1 MNMSYC
7 RFENTYNDLID
18 CIENMSK
25 ESSNDRDERYRERLL
40 LLMKNTVDSG
50 EIDEILEEIEDN
62 RQWNERMV

>member
-40 LLMKNTVDSG
+40 LLMKSTVDSG

-62 RQWNERMV
+62 RHN

>member
-25 ESSNDRDERYRERLL
+25 ESSNDRDERYRKRLL
-40 LLMKNTVDSG
+40 LLIKNTVDSG

-62 RQWNERMV
+62 RHE

>member
-40 LLMKNTVDSG
+40 LLMKSTVDSG

-62 RQWNERMV
+62 RHE

>member
-18 CIENMSK
+18 CIENMGKQS
-25 ESSNDRDERYRERLL
+25 ENDRDERYRERLL
-40 LLMKNTVDSG
+40 LLMKDTVESG

-62 RQWNERMV
+62 RHK

>member
-25 ESSNDRDERYRERLL
+25 ESNNDRDERYRERLL

-62 RQWNERMV
+62 RHK

>member
-1 MNMSYC
+1 MSYC

-62 RQWNERMV
+62 RHK

>member
-40 LLMKNTVDSG
+40 LLMKDTVESG
-50 EIDEILEEIEDN
+50 EVDEILEEIEDN
-62 RQWNERMV
+62 RYK

>member
-62 RQWNERMV
+62 KHK

>member
-40 LLMKNTVDSG
+40 LLMKDTVESG

-62 RQWNERMV
+62 RYK

>member
-25 ESSNDRDERYRERLL
+25 QSENDRDERYRERLL
-40 LLMKNTVDSG
+40 ILMKDIVDSG
-50 EIDEILEEIEDN
+50 EVDEILEEIEDN
-62 RQWNERMV
+62 RHK

>member
-25 ESSNDRDERYRERLL
+25 ESSNNRDERYRERLL
-40 LLMKNTVDSG
+40 ILMKDIVDSG
-50 EIDEILEEIEDN
+50 EVDEILEEIEDN
-62 RQWNERMV
+62 RYK

>member
-1 MNMSYC
+1 MMNMSYC

-40 LLMKNTVDSG
+40 LLIKGTVESG
-50 EIDEILEEIEDN
+50 EVDKILEEIEDN
-62 RQWNERMV
+62 RHN

>member
-7 RFENTYNDLID
+7 RIENTYNDLID

-40 LLMKNTVDSG
+40 LLMKDVVDSG
-50 EIDEILEEIEDN
+50 EVDEILEEIEDN
-62 RQWNERMV
+62 RHK

>member
-25 ESSNDRDERYRERLL
+25 QSENDRDERYRERLL
-40 LLMKNTVDSG
+40 ILMKDIVDSG
-50 EIDEILEEIEDN
+50 EVDEILEEIEED
-62 RQWNERMV
+62 RHK

>member
-40 LLMKNTVDSG
+40 LLMKSTVDSG

-62 RQWNERMV
+62 RHK

>member
-25 ESSNDRDERYRERLL
+25 ESSNDRDERYREHLL
-40 LLMKNTVDSG
+40 LLMKSTVDSG

-62 RQWNERMV
+62 RHK

>member
-50 EIDEILEEIEDN
+50 EVDEILEEIEED
-62 RQWNERMV
+62 RHK

>member
-40 LLMKNTVDSG
+40 LLMKNIVDSG
-50 EIDEILEEIEDN
+50 EVDEILEEIEDN
-62 RQWNERMV
+62 RHK

>member
-62 RQWNERMV
+62 RHK

>member
-7 RFENTYNDLID
+7 RFENTYNDLVD

-40 LLMKNTVDSG
+40 LLMKDIVDSG
-50 EIDEILEEIEDN
+50 EVDEILEEIEDN
-62 RQWNERMV
+62 RHK

>member
-1 MNMSYC
+1 MSYC

-40 LLMKNTVDSG
+40 LLMKSTVDSG

-62 RQWNERMV
+62 RHE

>member
-25 ESSNDRDERYRERLL
+25 QSENDRDERYRERLL
-40 LLMKNTVDSG
+40 LLMKGTVESG
-50 EIDEILEEIEDN
+50 EVDEILEEIEDN
-62 RQWNERMV
+62 RHK

>member
-25 ESSNDRDERYRERLL
+25 QSDNDRDERYRERLL
-40 LLMKNTVDSG
+40 ILMKNTVDSG
-50 EIDEILEEIEDN
+50 EVDEILEEIEDN
-62 RQWNERMV
+62 RHK

>member
-40 LLMKNTVDSG
+40 LLMKSTVDSG

-62 RQWNERMV
+62 RYK

>member
-50 EIDEILEEIEDN
+50 EVDDILEEIEDN
-62 RQWNERMV
+62 KHK

>member
-50 EIDEILEEIEDN
+50 EIDEILEEIEED
-62 RQWNERMV
+62 RHK